1 VTSDADLQGQLVAIF
16 GAEAEE
22 RVQAMNRHLLA
33 LETDLSDAELDEQ
46 LAGLF
51 REAHSLKGA
60 AGAVGMTEVES
71 IAHRLESV
79 FQHIRNGTLAL
90 QPAAFDVLYAG
101 VDTIGAL
108 VPAAVD
114 GRQAEV
120 DVDAVIAALERLA
133 ATPGSG
139 PEGPARPEPAP
150 REREPAPP
158 EPEPGPPEPE
168 PEPPEPEPEPPEPEP
183 GPSASPEPG
192 PPEFGPPEGER
203 SRPASGLPAAVHS
216 PPPAAAEETVRVAVA
231 KLDTLMNQVGEL
243 VVARIAADQQLGELR
258 RLQKDLGQ
266 WELAWRAARPGRAP
280 DAASLARF
288 VEAGSERLAAVRRQ
302 VDLLARGSQAEGRRL
317 GQAVDELREEVR
329 RARMLPVSTL
339 FDGFP
344 RLHRDIT
351 RELGKEADLV
361 VRGGDVEVDRA
372 VLEQLRA
379 PLTHLLRNALDH
391 GLETA
396 EARARAG
403 KPRRGSVVVAAAQ
416 REGVLQVEVA
426 DDGAGIDPAR
436 VRARALERGL
446 FTAEE
451 AERAGDREVLDLV
464 FRSGFSTATQ
474 VTGLSG
480 RGVGLDVVREHV
492 ERLQGTITLDTEA
505 GRGTSFRLELP
516 LTVATTLCLLVGAAG
531 RPFGLPVTNV
541 IRIERSRAEEV
552 GWVAGSQVV
561 PVDGRPLPLVP
572 AAALLGLQPQAGP
585 GAGTVVVVGSAERRT
600 ALAVES
606 LVGVQEV
613 VIKPLPW
620 PFARVGGTAGAATLA
635 SGEVVMI
642 LNAADLTR
650 PGYAAEPGPAV
661 AAGPAPAIPD
671 PAGPATVLVVDDSA
685 VTRTLEK
692 SILEAAGYQVR
703 VAADGAAALDLLG
716 REPCDLV
723 VTDIEMPRLDGFS
736 LTARVRADERLRDL
750 PVVLVTS
757 LDSEDDRR
765 RGVEVGADAYI
776 VKGAFDQDRLLE
788 TIRRLI

>member
-1 VTSDADLQGQLVAIF
+1 VTSDAELQGQLVAIF
-16 GAEAEE
+16 GTEAEE

-33 LETDLSDAELDEQ
+33 LETDLSGAELDEQ

-60 AGAVGMTEVES
+60 AGAVGMTQVEA

-79 FQHIRNGTLAL
+79 FQRVRNGTLAL
-90 QPAAFDVLYAG
+90 QAAAFDVLYAG
-101 VDTIGAL
+101 VDAIGAL
-108 VPAAVD
+108 VPAAAEGRPAPVD
-114 GRQAEV
+114 A
-120 DVDAVIAALERLA
+120 DAVIATLERLA
-133 ATPGSG
+133 ATPV
-139 PEGPARPEPAP
+139 PEPNP
-150 REREPAPP
+150 PAP
-158 EPEPGPPEPE
+158 EPHPPAPGPPVGEAS
-168 PEPPEPEPEPPEPEP
+168 
-183 GPSASPEPG
+183 PSADEV
-192 PPEFGPPEGER
+192 
-203 SRPASGLPAAVHS
+203 PAAVHS
-216 PPPAAAEETVRVAVA
+216 PPLAGAEETVRVAVA
-231 KLDTLMNQVGEL
+231 KLDTLMNQVSEL

-258 RLQKDLGQ
+258 RLQEDLGQ
-266 WELAWRAARPGRAP
+266 WELAWRGARPGQAP
-280 DAASLARF
+280 DAAVLARF
-288 VEAGSERLAAVRRQ
+288 VEAGSARLGGVRRQ
-302 VDLLARGSQAEGRRL
+302 VDLLVRGGQAEGRRL

-329 RARMLPVSTL
+329 RARMLPVSTVL
-339 FDGFP
+339 DGLP

-351 RELGKEADLV
+351 RELGKEAGLE

-396 EARARAG
+396 ETRARAG
-403 KPRRGSVVVAAAQ
+403 KPRRGLVTVAAAQ
-416 REGVLQVEVA
+416 REGVLQVEVT

-436 VRARALERGL
+436 VRAKALERGL
-446 FTAEE
+446 LTAE
-451 AERAGDREVLDLV
+451 AADQADDREVLDLV
-464 FRSGFSTATQ
+464 FRSGFSTAAE

-492 ERLQGTITLDTEA
+492 ERLGGIITLDTA
-505 GRGTSFRLELP
+505 SGRGTSFRLELP
-516 LTVATTLCLLVGAAG
+516 LTVSTTLCLLVGAAG
-531 RPFGLPVTNV
+531 RPFGLPVTSV
-541 IRIERSRAEEV
+541 VRIERTRAEDI
-552 GWVAGSQVV
+552 GWVGGNQVV

-572 AAALLGLQPQAGP
+572 AATLLGLQPRASSGTS
-585 GAGTVVVVGSAERRT
+585 TVVVVGSAERRT

-606 LVGVQEV
+606 LLGVQEV

-635 SGEVVMI
+635 SGDVVMI

-650 PGYAAEPGPAV
+650 PGYAGEPGR
-661 AAGPAPAIPD
+661 AAGPAPA
-671 PAGPATVLVVDDSA
+671 PAEAAPADQATVLVVDDSA

-736 LTARVRADERLRDL
+736 LTERVRADERLRDL